1 MILNTKELFVNDVQL
16 PTPKLGGLVIT
27 TNKIWSANTGRLET
41 TGEMAGTIVAVK
53 RKVEI
58 RWPPLTM
65 EQVAVIEGAVSS
77 AGKPFSSLRYTDMT
91 GKSTTMIVY
100 FGDPTY
106 SIYSYSE
113 GIQLVDNVGVS
124 AIEK

>member
-1 MILNTKELFVNDVQL
+1 MLLSIKELYVNGTKL
-16 PTPKLGGLVIT
+16 PTPALGGLVMT
-27 TNKIWSANTGRLET
+27 TNKIWSANTGRLES

-58 RWPPLTM
+58 KWPPLSM
-65 EQVAVIEGAVSS
+65 EDVAIIETAVSNPIT
-77 AGKPFSSLRYTDMT
+77 PFSSLRYVDMQ
-91 GKSTTMIVY
+91 GKEVTMQVY

-106 SIYSYSE
+106 TVHSYSHGNQRIE
-113 GIQLVDNVGVS
+113 NVAVS